1 MATTTTA
8 ARTTPVL
15 LVLTLALL
23 ALAIILPG
31 RIGAA
36 AAPDGNGRLEI
47 VMEDYRFSPDTIAL
61 PTGTTLEL
69 VFVNRDEVG
78 HHVAIGRQVLEEDGR
93 QVGYAEDLFAGATV
107 RVDPSRAR
115 VGPSEQHPTFT
126 ILVEPGTT
134 ATVWVTLP
142 EEQAGDWELGCFTAA
157 GCHFR
162 TGMVGEVTV
171 G

>member
-1 MATTTTA
+1 MTTTTA
-8 ARTTPVL
+8 ARSTPVL
-15 LVLTLALL
+15 AVITVALL
-23 ALAIILPG
+23 ALAIVLPG
-31 RIGAA
+31 RLGATA
-36 AAPDGNGRLEI
+36 SPDGNGRLEI
-47 VMEDYRFSPDTIAL
+47 VMEDYRFAPDAVTL
-61 PTGTTLEL
+61 PTDTPLEL

-93 QVGYAEDLFAGATV
+93 QLGFAEDLFAGTSV

-134 ATVWVTLP
+134 ATIWVELP
-142 EEQAGDWELGCFTAA
+142 EAQTGDWELGCFTAA

-162 TGMVGEVTV
+162 TGMVAEVSV

>member
-1 MATTTTA
+1 
-8 ARTTPVL
+8 
-15 LVLTLALL
+15 
-23 ALAIILPG
+23 
-31 RIGAA
+31 
-36 AAPDGNGRLEI
+36 
-47 VMEDYRFSPDTIAL
+47 MEDYRFAPEEIAL
-61 PTGTTLEL
+61 PTDTPLQL

-78 HHVAIGRQVLEEDGR
+78 HHVAIGRQVLEENGT
-93 QVGYAEDLFAGATV
+93 QLGFAEDLFAGASV

-134 ATVWVTLP
+134 ATIWVTLP
-142 EEQAGDWELGCFTAA
+142 AEQAGDWELGCFTAA

-162 TGMVGEVTV
+162 TGMVGEVSV